1 MKNVPKFIAILVLL
15 GGLRLALAQQPQ
27 PGPSPD
33 VARII
38 AQSQEAL
45 NQHDDSQALTLVQQG
60 FSRFPNDEN
69 LRIQMARVYVYQKH
83 DRQAIGLL
91 NAILMANPNHRDAK
105 LELAHIFGYRENYR
119 ESDRLYSELL
129 ASDPGDEAASLG
141 LVHNLILEGKRD
153 EAREQAR
160 LALARHPNSLVLQQ
174 YSDYLASNPGTE
186 AHTQY
191 SRRAQVTESVFS
203 DTSGNRSVYSSQGF
217 VYQFSSRLSSRVRME
232 ETRLW
237 RTGTPTDSIVDGT
250 GEIRFRWNKYVGLRA
265 GSGGVRFADGLTR
278 SLYSG
283 DLDLY
288 PVRNLTISAGYARVP
303 VSPTFDAAQ
312 FDLLAQGWH
321 GRIDYRTRN
330 FSATTNLSFNHY
342 NDGNHS
348 ERESAEVL
356 RWFNLPGNYVSI
368 AGGYSFHR
376 IHFTKDLGHG
386 YFSPDEYRSHLGAAG
401 VRLRFGRHYRGEV
414 MGYGGG
420 ELLTDFANFTPAGEV
435 LVKNDFLFGRWDL
448 GADYSH
454 FHLIQTT
461 GAFRANAAS
470 FNFGYRF

>member
-1 MKNVPKFIAILVLL
+1 MKNVSKLIGILVLL
-15 GGLRLALAQQPQ
+15 GGLRPAFAQQQ
-27 PGPSPD
+27 PGPSPE

-60 FSRFPNDEN
+60 FSRFPNDEE
-69 LRIQMARVYVYQKH
+69 LRIQMARIYVYQKH

-91 NAILMANPNHRDAK
+91 NAILMANPNHRNAK
-105 LELAHIFGYRENYR
+105 LELAQIFGYRENYR
-119 ESDRLYSELL
+119 ESDRLYRELL
-129 ASDPGDEAASLG
+129 AADAGDEAASLG
-141 LVHNLILEGKRD
+141 LVHNLILEGKRE

-160 LALARHPNSLVLQQ
+160 QALARHPNSLVLQQ
-174 YSDYLASNPGTE
+174 YSDYVSDRPGTE
-186 AHTQY
+186 GRPQY
-191 SRRAQVTESVFS
+191 SRRAQVTESFFA
-203 DTSGNRSVYSSQGF
+203 DTSGNHSVYSSQGL
-217 VYQFSSRLSSRVRME
+217 VYQFSPRLSSRWRLE

-237 RTGTPTDSIVDGT
+237 RTGTPTDSVMDGF

-265 GSGGVRFADGLTR
+265 GSGGVRFADSLSR
-278 SLYSG
+278 PLYSG

-288 PVRNLTISAGYARVP
+288 PVKNLQISAGYARIP

-312 FDLLAQGWH
+312 FDILAQGWH
-321 GRIDYRTRN
+321 GRVDYRTRN
-330 FSATTNLSFNHY
+330 FSATTNLSFSHLS
-342 NDGNHS
+342 DGNHA

-356 RWFNLPGNYVSI
+356 RWFDLPGSYVSI
-368 AGGYSFHR
+368 AAGYSFQR
-376 IHFTKDLGHG
+376 SHFTKDLNHG
-386 YFSPDEYRSHLGAAG
+386 YFSPNEYRSHLGAAG
-401 VRLRFGRHYRGEV
+401 LRLRLGRHYRGEL

-420 ELLTDFANFTPAGEV
+420 ELLTDFASFTPAGEV
-435 LVKNDFLFGRWDL
+435 LVKNDFIFGRWGL

-461 GAFRANAAS
+461 GAFRADAAS